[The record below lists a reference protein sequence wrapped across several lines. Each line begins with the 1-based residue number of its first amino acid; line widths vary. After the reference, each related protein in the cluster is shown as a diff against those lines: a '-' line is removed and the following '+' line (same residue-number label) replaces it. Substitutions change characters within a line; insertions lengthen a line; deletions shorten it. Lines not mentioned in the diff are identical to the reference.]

1 MAMCAR
7 FENKT
12 CDVLED
18 RIIVYIKSKGF
29 DCKCSNLEHLG
40 SLYDFGYYNIQNQFN
55 YRTKN
60 P

>member
-18 RIIVYIKSKGF
+18 RIIVDIKSKGF
-29 DCKCSNLEHLG
+29 DCKCSNLG
-40 SLYDFGYYNIQNQFN
+40 AFGIVIRFWIL
-55 YRTKN
+55 
-60 P
+60 